1 MAEQFAEKADGCLE
15 CNDCGAGVR
24 TDNLGEDQDVHS
36 IHDSISGSCSSRSSS
51 RLSDISDTGNVFF
64 KQAADGIQEPTEETE
79 KRREAAK
86 PAPLSNKPIRKMTE
100 QLAEGKSTREVQEE
114 NKKLKLF
121 DKCKVCCTNEA
132 IVMTYPCNHLE
143 LCRPCAGN
151 TQTCPVCHEP
161 ISLKRKMMAN
171 RADNYQ

>member
-1 MAEQFAEKADGCLE
+1 MKIKIEDH
-15 CNDCGAGVR
+15 NGVPSYFN
-24 TDNLGEDQDVHS
+24 TVPIS
-36 IHDSISGSCSSRSSS
+36 IY
-51 RLSDISDTGNVFF
+51 VYAFF
-64 KQAADGIQEPTEETE
+64 V
-79 KRREAAK
+79 
-86 PAPLSNKPIRKMTE
+86 
-100 QLAEGKSTREVQEE
+100 GKSTREVQEE